1 MQTRAPLIND
11 PIQKLESPVFFTAF
25 CVKPGFRYQALKP
38 YCKSVEFVTDGYNT
52 DLTLIATQIETSLK
66 KFDPDRDCLVPT
78 GTGIVNIL
86 VGYYLAAKFPDSS
99 LAVAFFQKETQKHN
113 RVVVP
118 EDYEFYRIY
127 PAQAMNLWS

>member
-1 MQTRAPLIND
+1 M
-11 PIQKLESPVFFTAF
+11 KLESIATDPVQKLDNPVFFTAF

-38 YCKSVEFVTDGYNT
+38 YCKNIEFVTDGFAT
-52 DLTLIATQIETSLK
+52 DLALIATQIEISLA
-66 KFDPDRDCLVPT
+66 KFDPDRDCIVPT

-86 VGYYLAAKFPDSS
+86 VGYYLAAKFPLSS